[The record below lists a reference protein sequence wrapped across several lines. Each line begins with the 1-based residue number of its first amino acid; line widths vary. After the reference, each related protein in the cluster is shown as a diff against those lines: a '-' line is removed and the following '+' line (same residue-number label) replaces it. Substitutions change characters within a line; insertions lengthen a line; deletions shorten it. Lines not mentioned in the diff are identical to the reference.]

1 VHNVPYRFNFCT
13 TAPYYIPYNPLV
25 AAAFFRAGYI
35 EAWGRGI
42 EKINHEC
49 DLADVPKPDYNYE
62 FAGLMITF
70 KMDIEEK
77 TPGKSSPKSSP
88 KTEMKVIELM
98 MDKPNISTATIG
110 EVLGISKR
118 AVLKHTKK
126 LQEKGMLKRI
136 GPARGGHWEIIKKEN
151 D

>member
-1 VHNVPYRFNFCT
+1 LATIVDELRKG
-13 TAPYYIPYNPLV
+13 APSPKSQ
-25 AAAFFRAGYI
+25 RAI
-35 EAWGRGI
+35 KAWQ
-42 EKINHEC
+42 E
-49 DLADVPKPDYNYE
+49 PDYNYE

-70 KMDIEEK
+70 KTDIEEK
-77 TPGKSSPKSSP
+77 TPGKGSPKSSP

-98 MDKPNISTATIG
+98 MDKPKISTATIG
-110 EVLGISKR
+110 EILGISKR

-136 GPARGGHWEIIKKEN
+136 GPARGGHWEITRKEN

>member
-1 VHNVPYRFNFCT
+1 L
-13 TAPYYIPYNPLV
+13 AGV
-25 AAAFFRAGYI
+25 A
-35 EAWGRGI
+35 
-42 EKINHEC
+42 
-49 DLADVPKPDYNYE
+49 KPDYNYE

-70 KMDIEEK
+70 KTDIEEK
-77 TPGKSSPKSSP
+77 TPGKGSPKSSPKSSP

-98 MDKPNISTATIG
+98 MDKPEISAATIG
-110 EVLGISKR
+110 EILGISKR

-136 GPARGGHWEIIKKEN
+136 GPARGGHWEITRKEN